1 MIPNYA
7 SFYSEELSA
16 PPTPKM
22 EEHPLSAV
30 QHCLFNIFTATL
42 HIGGR
47 FSIHRWEDNIKMDL
61 QEVGWEAWTGLIW
74 LQIGKGGGILCGNE
88 HLGSMKFRKVLD

>member
-1 MIPNYA
+1 MIPNCA

-16 PPTPKM
+16 PPTPNM

-30 QHCLFNIFTATL
+30 HHCLSSIFTATL

-47 FSIHRWEDNIKMDL
+47 SSIHRWEDNIKMDL
-61 QEVGWEAWTGLIW
+61 QEVCWGAWTVLIW
-74 LQIGKGGGILCGNE
+74 RRIGKGGG
-88 HLGSMKFRKVLD
+88 HL